1 MTQSEIAIEQVKD
14 FLQAKGALTNA
25 LDIEELHCH
34 LVRVAHSG
42 FLDAQSSMNNIKFP
56 LAK

>member
-25 LDIEELHCH
+25 LDIEELHH
-34 LVRVAHSG
+34 LLTRVAHSG
-42 FLDAQSSMNNIKFP
+42 FLDATNQMNNIKFP
-56 LAK
+56 LVK